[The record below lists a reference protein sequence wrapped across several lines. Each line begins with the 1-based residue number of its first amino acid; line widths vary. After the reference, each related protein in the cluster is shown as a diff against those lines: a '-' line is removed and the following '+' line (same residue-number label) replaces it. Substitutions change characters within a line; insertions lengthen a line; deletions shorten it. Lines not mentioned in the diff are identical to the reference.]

1 MLTRSASAVALALL
15 PIAGLMTSTAG
26 GAEPLTTVRVA
37 SGLQRP
43 VLAVHAPG
51 DLTRLFIIEQRG
63 IIRIL
68 DLTTNTLAATP
79 FLDIDPFVWGPF
91 SQNDERGLLGLA
103 FHPDY
108 ENNGFFYVNYTRT
121 SDGDTVVARYT
132 RLTPDQADADSAM
145 TVMTID
151 QPQANHNGGWIG
163 FSPIDGFLYIGT
175 GDGGASCDSGSGHT
189 ANTGNAQDVSDN
201 LLGKMLRI
209 DIDNDDFPADP
220 NANYAIPPDNP
231 WAQVSSR
238 DSEIWSYGLRNPWRN
253 SFDRA
258 TGDLYIADVGQ
269 GIHEEIDYQDAT
281 STGAENYGWRCMEG
295 TDCASVSG
303 CSTTFCGCPPAPASM
318 VLPIHEY
325 DHGSPDFHCS
335 VTGGNVYRGCDIPSL
350 DGTYFFADF
359 CSSDIWSF
367 KVVAGSATEFTDRT
381 AELAPGG
388 GLVINSI
395 SGFGEDALG
404 EIYIVDRGSSTAN
417 GEIYKI
423 VPVTGVGDLDCDGE
437 VGVTDFLILLGSW
450 GPCDVPS
457 ACPADLD
464 GDGDV
469 GVTDFLILL
478 ANWGPV

>member
-1 MLTRSASAVALALL
+1 MLNRSASAVALALL
-15 PIAGLMTSTAG
+15 PIAGLMTSTAD

-37 SGLQRP
+37 SGLERP
-43 VLAVHAPG
+43 VLAAHAPG
-51 DLTRLFIIEQRG
+51 DLTRLFILEQRG

-404 EIYIVDRGSSTAN
+404 EIYIVDRGSGSN